1 MYTEKASEQGIKQ
14 NPENQNYT
22 VTRTYEYADMD
33 GWESERL
40 EKSAFEVC
48 HLSMLTELSTEEEVL
63 LFKSKQQLREDG
75 ECLLSLS
82 ELKVFFRNN
91 SLTKFTYWILV

>member
-1 MYTEKASEQGIKQ
+1 M
-14 NPENQNYT
+14 
-22 VTRTYEYADMD
+22 
-33 GWESERL
+33 
-40 EKSAFEVC
+40 
-48 HLSMLTELSTEEEVL
+48 L

-75 ECLLSLS
+75 ERLLSLS